1 MQSIITPAVCRIA
14 SVFASA
20 IIVSLLFCATAKAQY
35 FPLPGPLFYAGTR
48 ASNQVFDVSPDG
60 KIAIALRNDPLA
72 THPALVTTFHPIL
85 GTQFDSKTFGFGPL
99 EVRLAQVGG
108 NLRAVVMT
116 SEGGPRRIY
125 LFDVA
130 ADGKL
135 TQIASTQLTASI
147 ADAGSNMVLS
157 GSGAVGFTIVDSTS
171 RELVTF
177 SLTDGS
183 IVKRTTVT
191 SLPTT
196 LAMYEAPGKR
206 LLAFRSENQFKV
218 FDALDPAQPQE
229 TASVPL
235 VGNNEFSAL
244 PDDSIVFSSDG
255 RFVFHASQFF
265 NFAAIDLN
273 TKTVV
278 GTIAGNFRFWRLAIY
293 DDGQRRLLAALSLPA
308 GTGGTSALLLVD
320 AANPAQLTIVNS
332 VTPIARTFFSFSS
345 DGSRLYV
352 ADSAKLTAYN
362 LPSFLKIWEQPVTAD
377 SPDAFQIRV
386 YGPEDEILGAWQV
399 AGGLGWT
406 SMFGAFPANPPN
418 VAISNSISVA
428 ETAGVHGAV
437 FAVSLSAATTH
448 RVTVGYAT
456 ADVSAQNGM
465 DYSPSF
471 GSLTFEPGQGV
482 LAFPVTILDDTLD
495 EFDETFKVNIS
506 PNVGI
511 LQQGQSTVTIL
522 DDDAPPQLA
531 IADTFTIEGTN
542 VGRGVVFPVGLSV
555 PSGKPVTV
563 LYATANGTATTD
575 DYTATNGMVTIS
587 PGQTTVNIAV
597 LGKADRLN
605 ESNETVLL
613 NLSSAVNATLVDNQG
628 VGTILDDDPAVLATE
643 LNSQRA
649 IALDAVTFGKEPF
662 GIENPNY
669 FGTDKR
675 SRIALFTT
683 NLIHTS
689 DLVVTA
695 EAVDDQ
701 QVVYPLTVEF
711 VGTVPSFIPVLAEA
725 PVLTQIIV
733 KLPDGITTP
742 RDLQINVVTR
752 GRFSNKVLVAVKP

>member
-1 MQSIITPAVCRIA
+1 MPPITPALYRLA
-14 SVFASA
+14 LVFAPA
-20 IIVSLLFCATAKAQY
+20 LIVSLLFCATANAQY
-35 FPLPGPLFYAGTR
+35 FPLPGTFFYAGR
-48 ASNQVFDVSPDG
+48 PNNQVFDVSPDG

-72 THPALVTTFHPIL
+72 THPALLTTFHPIL

-108 NLRAVVMT
+108 NLRAVVLT

-135 TQIASTQLTASI
+135 TQIASTQLTTSI
-147 ADAGSNMVLS
+147 ADAGSNIVLS
-157 GSGAVGFTIVDSTS
+157 ASGAVGFTIVDGIT

-183 IVKRTTVT
+183 IIKRTTVS
-191 SLPTT
+191 SLPTAV
-196 LAMYEAPGKR
+196 AMYEAPGKR
-206 LLAFRSENQFKV
+206 LLAFRSGDQFKV
-218 FDALDPAQPQE
+218 LDAVDPAQPQE
-229 TASVPL
+229 IASVPL

-244 PDDSIVFSSDG
+244 PDDSIVFSGDG
-255 RFVFHASQFF
+255 RFVFLASQFF
-265 NFAAIDLN
+265 NFAAIDLT
-273 TKTVV
+273 TKSVV
-278 GTIAGNFRFWRLAIY
+278 GTIAGNFRFWRIASY

-320 AANPAQLTIVNS
+320 ATNPAQLTILNS
-332 VTPIARTFFSFSS
+332 ITPLARTFFSFSS
-345 DGSRLYV
+345 NGSRLYV
-352 ADSAKLTAYN
+352 ADSASLTAYN
-362 LPSFLKIWEQPVTAD
+362 LPNFSKIWEQPVTAQ
-377 SPDAFQIRV
+377 SSDAFQLRV
-386 YGPEDEILGAWQV
+386 YGPDDEILGAWQI
-399 AGGLGWT
+399 AGGLGFT
-406 SMFGAFPANPPN
+406 SMFGAFPANPPQ
-418 VAISNSISVA
+418 
-428 ETAGVHGAV
+428 
-437 FAVSLSAATTH
+437 VSLSNSVSVNEAVGLNGVTFTVSLSEPTTH
-448 RVTVGYAT
+448 RVTVNYST

-465 DYSPSF
+465 DYNPVS
-471 GSLTFEPGQGV
+471 GSLTFEPGQVLSSLGV
-482 LAFPVTILDDTLD
+482 PIIDDTLD
-495 EFDETFKVNIS
+495 EFDEQFNVNVS

-511 LQQGQSTVTIL
+511 LQQGQSTVTLL

-542 VGRGVVFPVGLSV
+542 VGRGIVFQVGLSV

-563 LYATANGTATTD
+563 LYATADGTATNS
-575 DYTATNGMVTIS
+575 DYISTNGMVTIP
-587 PGQTTVNIAV
+587 PGQTLANVGF

-613 NLSSAVNATLVDNQG
+613 NLSSPVNATLVDNQG
-628 VGTILDDDPAVLATE
+628 VGTILDDDPPVLATE

-649 IALDAVTFGKEPF
+649 IALDAVTFVREPF
-662 GIENPNY
+662 GVDNPNY
-669 FGTDKR
+669 FGADKR

-711 VGTVPSFIPVLAEA
+711 VGTVPSFIPVVPEA
-725 PVLTQIIV
+725 PFLTQIIV
-733 KLPDGITTP
+733 KLPDGITSP
-742 RDLQINVVTR
+742 RDLQISITAR
-752 GRFSNKVLVAVKP
+752 GRFSTKVLVAVKP